1 MNTARPAQQVNT
13 ALNNMNAQ
21 IKPLTEANAQINAG
35 AKQLND
41 GQMGLA
47 NRNAVGATNKL
58 KNVSENLRQQAA
70 RLNNASR
77 NTNNKKL
84 AGAANQA
91 LRASEAAKK
100 ASITNALAHIA
111 QSAKLA
117 AESTVSA
124 GVNINRKN

>member
-1 MNTARPAQQVNT
+1 MNTTRPAQQVST

-21 IKPLTEANAQINAG
+21 IKPLSEANAQINAG
-35 AKQLND
+35 AKQLNA

-58 KNVSENLRQQAA
+58 KNVSENLRQQAN
-70 RLNNASR
+70 RLSNAAA
-77 NTNNKKL
+77 NTNNRKL
-84 AGAANQA
+84 AASANQA

-124 GVNINRKN
+124 GVNIKKN

>member
-35 AKQLND
+35 AKQLNA

-77 NTNNKKL
+77 NTNTKKL

>member
-1 MNTARPAQQVNT
+1 MNNARPAQQVNT

-35 AKQLND
+35 AKQLNA
-41 GQMGLA
+41 GQVGLA

-58 KNVSENLRQQAA
+58 KNVSENLRQQAN
-70 RLNNASR
+70 RLSNAAA
-77 NTNNKKL
+77 NTNNRKL
-84 AGAANQA
+84 AASANQA

-124 GVNINRKN
+124 GVNIKKN

>member
-1 MNTARPAQQVNT
+1 MNNARPAQQVNT

-21 IKPLTEANAQINAG
+21 IKPLSEANAQINAG
-35 AKQLND
+35 AKQLNA

-58 KNVSENLRQQAA
+58 KNVSENLRQQAN
-70 RLNNASR
+70 RLSNAAA
-77 NTNNKKL
+77 NTNNRKL
-84 AGAANQA
+84 AASANQA

-124 GVNINRKN
+124 GVNIKKN

>member
-1 MNTARPAQQVNT
+1 MNNGRPAQQVTT

-21 IKPLTEANAQINAG
+21 IKPLSEANAQINAG
-35 AKQLND
+35 AKQLNA
-41 GQMGLA
+41 GQFGLA

-58 KNVSENLRQQAA
+58 KNVSENLRQQAN
-70 RLNNASR
+70 RLSNASAK
-77 NTNNKKL
+77 NNNRKL
-84 AGAANQA
+84 AAAANQA
-91 LRASEAAKK
+91 LRASEAAEK

-124 GVNINRKN
+124 NVNIKKN